1 MTIFEEMA
9 AEADAFLERM
19 IAVRRDF
26 HKYPEKGWE
35 EMRTT
40 SLIARY
46 LTDMGYHDLIL
57 GSRVCRDEERM
68 GVPDEAELDA
78 CYARAAGQ
86 GADPEFLPYTKG
98 GFTGVIAELD
108 CGAGPLL
115 ALRFDIDALG
125 VMEAADQDH
134 RPYREGFSSV
144 NSGVMHACGHDC
156 HIAIGLAA
164 AQILMNHRSSF
175 SGKVRFI
182 FQPAEEGC
190 RGSHSIVSNGWLD
203 HADFVIGNHLSGD
216 KEEPEFDIWPGAPGI
231 QASATVKPDVVFKGR
246 SAHAGKEPQKGRN
259 ALLAAAAAVQNL
271 YAIPRSGEGY
281 SRINVGRL
289 TAGTGRNVIPDRA
302 VMEMEVRGES
312 NDIKEYMYEYAV
324 RVVKSAAEMHGCT
337 AEIRKM
343 GEALTMKSD
352 PEMRKLLFDVC
363 GRMNLTAVPLDKE
376 RRSSGAS
383 EDFSYMMKYVQDN
396 GGKGVFFNTMLKCE
410 DDFHNSRIDFDEAK
424 LVNAVKVFCGAAAAL
439 LMQ

>member
-9 AEADAFLERM
+9 AEADALKERM
-19 IAVRRDF
+19 TAIRRDF

-46 LTDMGYHDLIL
+46 LTDMGYTGLKL
-57 GSRVCRDEERM
+57 GRSVCRDDERM
-68 GVPDEAELDA
+68 GVPDEAELA
-78 CYARAAGQ
+78 LCYARASQQ

-98 GFTGVIAELD
+98 GFTGVIADLD
-108 CGAGPLL
+108 CGDGPLL
-115 ALRFDIDALG
+115 VLRFDIDALG
-125 VMEAADQDH
+125 VTEAGDPDH
-134 RPYREGFSSV
+134 RPCREGFASV
-144 NSGVMHACGHDC
+144 NEGVMHACGHDC
-156 HIAIGLAA
+156 HTAIGLAA
-164 AQILMNHRSSF
+164 AQILMKHRSSL

-190 RGSHSIVSNGWLD
+190 RGSRSIVANGWLD
-203 HADFVIGNHLSGD
+203 HADFVIGNHLAGD
-216 KEEPEFDIWPGAPGI
+216 KEEPEFDIWPGAPRK
-231 QASATVKPDVVFKGR
+231 QASATVKLDVIFKGR

-259 ALLAAAAAVQNL
+259 ALLAAAAAIQNL

-281 SRINVGRL
+281 SRINAGRL

-312 NDIKEYMYEYAV
+312 NDINEYMYEYAV

-352 PEMRKLLFDVC
+352 PEMRELLADVC
-363 GRMNLTAVPLDKE
+363 SRVNLKAAPLDKE

-396 GGKGVFFNTMLKCE
+396 GGKGVFFNTMLKCA
-410 DDFHNSRIDFDEAK
+410 DDFHNSRIDFDEKA
-424 LVNAVKVFCGAAAAL
+424 LPNAVKVFCGAAVEVL
-439 LMQ
+439 Q